1 MGLGIGT
8 SAVPYNIQL
17 ALTLAVLLGS
27 CDYFSPTFKIMLRVW
42 ETKESRPLS
51 SWHIGSL
58 QTLQAHHCSE
68 QATQP
73 PPPGDPGSSRL
84 PISSTTGESRQTSE
98 SWAFPG
104 PAAIVMV
111 TGRHR
116 QGRRCFGRNTCVSPA
131 LVLVTGTALAGV
143 LGLIRLP
150 RLPLILVSFLP
161 RKGGNVQEPAG
172 PGGCRGHE
180 QPTSSLSIPHCL
192 SQLRCSISS
201 LQTCGGIVG
210 IPLKAFFRE
219 EFLLPSF
226 LHSFNKH
233 YLNLHCIPVTVYKTI
248 AYTEESQKFNIK
260 NVSKGRGK
268 ETSFSEDFKLLR
280 AVFQGA

>member
-1 MGLGIGT
+1 MKRLNLSVLAPKATPSTLLDILGARVSWAKIYKQKTALGRFWLGLGLGLGT

-17 ALTLAVLLGS
+17 ALTLAVLWGS
-27 CDYFSPTFKIMLRVW
+27 CDYFSPIFKIMLHVW

-73 PPPGDPGSSRL
+73 PPPGDPGSSGL
-84 PISSTTGESRQTSE
+84 PICSTTGEARQTSE

-104 PAAIVMV
+104 PAAVVMV
-111 TGRHR
+111 TGRHG

-150 RLPLILVSFLP
+150 RLALILVFFLP
-161 RKGGNVQEPAG
+161 RKGGNV
-172 PGGCRGHE
+172 
-180 QPTSSLSIPHCL
+180 
-192 SQLRCSISS
+192 
-201 LQTCGGIVG
+201 
-210 IPLKAFFRE
+210 
-219 EFLLPSF
+219 
-226 LHSFNKH
+226 
-233 YLNLHCIPVTVYKTI
+233 
-248 AYTEESQKFNIK
+248 
-260 NVSKGRGK
+260 
-268 ETSFSEDFKLLR
+268 
-280 AVFQGA
+280 